1 MGVEG
6 YLVTRLWAYSGPD
19 MGLVR
24 VSGVMQNVWVCRMQL
39 SALYHHSQG
48 YPAVATG
55 LNAKSG
61 F

>member
-24 VSGVMQNVWVCRMQL
+24 VSGVMQKCLGVQDATFCPL
-39 SALYHHSQG
+39 SHSQG